1 MFTYGNKNWGKEP
14 RPGELNQ
21 RIEIISPVSVTD
33 ADGYPETHDEKVMSC
48 WAQVTQSGDST
59 NPEAGANAQAS
70 ALNFA
75 IRYREGIQPGMIVL
89 FDGGRYEIVAVGGF
103 DFKKRFIGMKTVKAG
118 VIGL

>member
-14 RPGELNQ
+14 GPGDLNQ
-21 RIEIISPVSVTD
+21 MIEIVSPISEIND
-33 ADGYPETHDEKVMSC
+33 NGYPVTHDTVIANV

-59 NPEAGANAQAS
+59 NPEAGGSAQAT

-75 IRYREGIQPGMIVL
+75 IRYLEGICPGMVVI
-89 FDGGRYEIVAVGGF
+89 FGGERYEIVAVGGF
-103 DFKKRFIGMKTVKAG
+103 DFRRRFIGMKTVRTG

>member
-14 RPGELNQ
+14 KPGELDQ
-21 RIEIISPVSVTD
+21 RIEIISPETEINANGYSESHDRVFASV
-33 ADGYPETHDEKVMSC
+33 

-59 NPEAGANAQAS
+59 NPEGNANAQAT

-75 IRYREGIQPGMIVL
+75 IRYLPGIKPGMIVL
-89 FDGGRYEIVAVGGF
+89 FDGGRYEVVAVGGF
-103 DFKKRFIGMKTVKAG
+103 DFKKRFIGMKTVQAG